1 MFLCFVDI
9 ASNTDSCEPV
19 CIMQHSLGSVLLMET
34 SDGGVMDII
43 LQQLE
48 DMSLHFENMLSRL

>member
-1 MFLCFVDI
+1 MD
-9 ASNTDSCEPV
+9 
-19 CIMQHSLGSVLLMET
+19 T

-48 DMSLHFENMLSRL
+48 DMSLHFENMMSRL